1 MAEVTLT
8 ILHGADR
15 GKVYRDVNP
24 PVTIGREEGNTIQLN
39 DERVSRCHLKI
50 QDDND
55 RLVLTDLDSTNGTKV
70 NGQES
75 HLRILRHGDLISVGR
90 SMLLIGTEEQ
100 IAARVAALQ
109 SSSEEIGG
117 ATVTQD
123 ISSKEGSS
131 SMDFD
136 LAGDHAGGASMAGT
150 LGLVEPPDIPD
161 QLSPSQAAQF
171 CEILEYLHGRLQKL
185 IDNAQLDERTR
196 DVAID
201 FAAWQRMLDLQA
213 RIGTLI
219 RKAADPDWNG

>member
-8 ILHGADR
+8 VLHGADR
-15 GKVYRDVNP
+15 GKVFRDVTP

-50 QDDND
+50 QDDNE

-75 HLRILRHGDLISVGR
+75 HLRILRHGDLVAVGR

-109 SSSEEIGG
+109 STGEGMG

-123 ISSKEGSS
+123 VASQEGSS
-131 SMDFD
+131 GLEFSVDD
-136 LAGDHAGGASMAGT
+136 RPTGASMAGT
-150 LGLVEPPDIPD
+150 LGLVEPPEIPD
-161 QLSPSQAAQF
+161 NLSPSQAAQF
-171 CEILEYLHGRLQKL
+171 CEILEFLHGRIQKL
-185 IDNAQLDERTR
+185 IDQAQLDERSQEVT
-196 DVAID
+196 ID
-201 FAAWQRMLDLQA
+201 YAAWQRMVDLQA
-213 RIGTLI
+213 RLGTLV
-219 RKAADPDWNG
+219 RKTADPDWPN